1 MRFVDAVGIGV
12 IATCLGTAGPLQA
25 ADTPLSVEQQARF
38 LQNARIVKRH
48 DIGKGITHP
57 MRLTLTDGTIT
68 HDAAFSSVNER
79 IPIMRFDSGR
89 TEIDFVDSYKYSVAA
104 FRLAELLGLTDMM
117 PVTVER
123 VVDGQP
129 GSVSWWVDDVKL
141 DEGQR
146 LKEKLSAPDPDAWN
160 KQMYRMRLFTQL
172 VADTDRNTGNVLI
185 TSDWRLWMIDFTR
198 AFRRSHQLIAPGDV
212 TRCDH
217 ELLSRLRTLTR
228 ASVSTQT
235 RGVLGGAEI
244 DALMARRDAI
254 LSLVDGLVQS
264 QGEARVLY

>member
-1 MRFVDAVGIGV
+1 MRLVDAVGIGV
-12 IATCLGTAGPLQA
+12 IATCLASAGSLLA

-38 LQNARIVKRH
+38 LQKARIVKRH

-57 MRLTLTDGTIT
+57 TRLTLTDGTVT
-68 HDAAFSSVNER
+68 HDAAFSAVDER
-79 IPIMRFDSGR
+79 IPVMRFDSGR

-104 FRLAELLGLTDMM
+104 FRVAELLGLADMM

-123 VVDGQP
+123 VVDSQP
-129 GSVSWWVDDVKL
+129 GSLSWWVDDVKL

-146 LKEKLSAPDPDAWN
+146 LREKLQAPDPEAWN
-160 KQMYRMRLFTQL
+160 RQMYRMRLFTQL

-198 AFRRSHQLIAPGDV
+198 AFRKSHQLIAPGDV

-217 ELLSRLRTLTR
+217 ALLSRLRALTR
-228 ASVSTQT
+228 ESVATRT

-254 LSLVDGLVQS
+254 LSQVDGLVQS